1 MSYTV
6 NATGI
11 CKSFGG
17 QRVLDQVDL
26 AVETGSVLALLG
38 PNGAGKTTM
47 VRILATLLRPDA
59 GTATVAGHDLLA
71 DPVAVKRSISLTG
84 QYAAVDDMLTGQE
97 NLEMMAQLRHLP
109 RREVRVRATQLLADF
124 DLLDARDR
132 RVATYSGGMKRRL
145 DLAISMVERPELLF
159 LDEPSTGL
167 DPRSREQLWGTVRR
181 LVDDGVTVLL
191 TTQYLEEADQ
201 LADTVCLLDHGR
213 IAARGTPDELKSSL
227 GTEVIRL
234 RFADDASYRRVAAA
248 LDHHAH
254 GQPAAHRRGGH
265 RRLGGRGAQ
274 PAPLAGRGRYPGA
287 PGVHATAQPGRR
299 LPVPDRHGPARYR
312 CEGDGP
318 MSMAA
323 TMSDTRVMVTRSVR
337 RSRRDPEA
345 FFTALMLPVVLM
357 LLFVYV
363 FGGAMSTG
371 GSYANY
377 VVPGLIVLC
386 AGFGAGTTAV
396 AVATD
401 MSNGIVDRFRSMPI
415 SGSSVLAGH
424 ITASLL
430 RNLIATALVI
440 GVGLGVGWR
449 PDASAGRLGW
459 RRPG

>member
-71 DPVAVKRSISLTG
+71 EPVAVKRSISLTG

-109 RREVRVRATQLLADF
+109 RRQVRARATQLLADF

-191 TTQYLEEADQ
+191 TTQYLEEADR
-201 LADTVCLLDHGR
+201 LARRVAVIDGDTV
-213 IAARGTPDELKSSL
+213 IAEGSPDQLKSSVGGEHL
-227 GTEVIRL
+227 EVALAAGADVEAAIVAVKPFAAGSVQPDEDGRRL
-234 RFADDASYRRVAAA
+234 SVPVAAA
-248 LDHHAH
+248 EGLTTRVVRALDDA
-254 GQPAAHRRGGH
+254 
-265 RRLGGRGAQ
+265 
-274 PAPLAGRGRYPGA
+274 
-287 PGVHATAQPGRR
+287 GVH
-299 LPVPDRHGPARYR
+299 VHD
-312 CEGDGP
+312 
-318 MSMAA
+318 
-323 TMSDTRVMVTRSVR
+323 VTIQR
-337 RSRRDPEA
+337 
-345 FFTALMLPVVLM
+345 
-357 LLFVYV
+357 
-363 FGGAMSTG
+363 
-371 GSYANY
+371 
-377 VVPGLIVLC
+377 
-386 AGFGAGTTAV
+386 
-396 AVATD
+396 
-401 MSNGIVDRFRSMPI
+401 
-415 SGSSVLAGH
+415 
-424 ITASLL
+424 ASLDDVFL
-430 RNLIATALVI
+430 SLTGHLSSE
-440 GVGLGVGWR
+440 
-449 PDASAGRLGW
+449 DDSAGSDAA
-459 RRPG
+459 